1 MSKKNL
7 NEGKKKLISVPYK
20 FNKPSKSIIKEL
32 ETFIEYVPP
41 QRLSRNLRNLFLEFL
56 PFYIKHSVPTNFET
70 ITTDL
75 HFLLEFLD
83 KLGDEIDKKK

>member
-1 MSKKNL
+1 MV
-7 NEGKKKLISVPYK
+7 KKKTNSVGQRTNPYL
-20 FNKPSKSIIKEL
+20 FKPNSKSLKDL
-32 ETFIEYVPP
+32 EEFIEYVPP

-56 PFYIKHSVPTNFET
+56 PIYIKHSVPTNFEI

-83 KLGDEIDKKK
+83 KLGDDIDKKK